1 MQLLKICC
9 MPSCI
14 GQVITDDSSVMS
26 QDLLYALYCIIN
38 IYSVKKL
45 YCKYNWF
52 QVYF

>member
-38 IYSVKKL
+38 IYSVKKTIL
-45 YCKYNWF
+45 
-52 QVYF
+52 